1 MTERLFAVLSSAAL
15 LGSAGA
21 VAAETQQSTPTLQEP
36 ILEEIVVRSQRREE
50 RALDVPIQVTAFD
63 QDALERQ
70 RILTLEDLQN
80 QVPSTYFGG
89 TSNGTAIT
97 VAIRGVGG
105 SVTVFGEEPVA
116 VFFDDQFLARG
127 ANSTDLLDLQSIE
140 VLRGPQGTLYG
151 RNATAGAVLLR
162 SNRPSLTTF
171 SGQAKVLVAQRDE
184 QRVEAA
190 VGGPLIDGVL
200 GFRLAG
206 LYSNV
211 GGYFDNT
218 QNTSAELG
226 NTESNRVRGSLA
238 WSPTDRTSILAL
250 VETGKN
256 DGRGAQARYA
266 IDSDNTVRI
275 PQSQV
280 DALGRGRFALDSPHE
295 FMSED
300 TRALLSLTH
309 HFASFD
315 LVAEAGYT
323 YADAAAQ
330 TDSDGTARNLIYN
343 WGRFKDELF
352 TQDLRLVSTGEGP
365 LRWIA
370 GASLLQ
376 NQFDMPYFYIRN
388 VPGGL
393 NLGFFSKLD
402 TRAAAAYV
410 EGSYSW
416 DNGLSL
422 TLGARATEETKK
434 AQVDQHFVV
443 VASGFVIDPPEFRG
457 EETWNNVSPR
467 AVLEYRVNPG
477 LNLYASYS
485 KGFKGGGFNAF
496 GADPAYAPEKITAYE
511 VGAKARLLQG
521 RLNLS
526 AAAFSYDY
534 EDLQI
539 RLGVPQGGVAIG
551 SASGAEVQ
559 GVELEFSALPLA
571 GLELSGSVS
580 FLDTEYRSFLTP
592 NLAGVLVD
600 AAGGAL
606 NRAPDVQ
613 FSLGAAYEWNLSRT
627 LVARASASA
636 NHIGDVTFT
645 PTDQATRA
653 WRGDAYTEVDLR
665 ASVASADRDWELA
678 AFVQNA
684 TDEFAVTSIVAAG
697 NFPVASFNKPRTFGV
712 ELTRRF

>member
-1 MTERLFAVLSSAAL
+1 MSEKLFAWLSSVAL
-15 LGSAGA
+15 LAGAAA
-21 VAAETQQSTPTLQEP
+21 VAAEEQQSATALQHDV
-36 ILEEIVVRSQRREE
+36 LEEVVVHSQRREQ
-50 RALDVPIQVTAFD
+50 RVLDVPIQVTAFD

-80 QVPSTYFGG
+80 KVPSTYFGG
-89 TSNGTAIT
+89 TTNGTAMT
-97 VAIRGVGG
+97 VSIRGVGG

-127 ANSTDLLDLQSIE
+127 ASATDLLDLQSIE

-171 SGQAKVLVAQRDE
+171 SGQASVLLAQRDE
-184 QRVEAA
+184 QRIEAA
-190 VGGPLIDGVL
+190 AGGPLIDGVL

-206 LYSNV
+206 LYSKV
-211 GGYFDNT
+211 GGYYDNT
-218 QNTSAELG
+218 LNTSAELG
-226 NTESNRVRGSLA
+226 NTESSRVRASLA
-238 WSPTDRTSILAL
+238 WAPTERTDILAL

-275 PQSQV
+275 PQSRI
-280 DALGRGRFALDSPHE
+280 DALESRRFALDSPHE
-295 FMSED
+295 YESED

-309 HFASFD
+309 AFGGFD
-315 LVAEAGYT
+315 LVVEAGYT
-323 YADAAAQ
+323 HTDAAAQ
-330 TDSDGTARNLIYN
+330 TDSDGTGSNLIYN
-343 WGRFKDELF
+343 WGRFTDESF
-352 TQDLRLVSTGEGP
+352 TQDVRLVSTGEGP
-365 LRWIA
+365 FRWIA

-402 TRAAAAYV
+402 TRAAAAYL

-422 TLGARATEETKK
+422 TLGGRATEERKK
-434 AQVDQHFVV
+434 ADVDQYFVV
-443 VASGFVIDPPEFRG
+443 VASGFVIDPPEFHD
-457 EETWNNVSPR
+457 EATWNNFSPR

-477 LNLYASYS
+477 LNIYASYS
-485 KGFKGGGFNAF
+485 RGFKGGGFNAF
-496 GADPAYAPEKITAYE
+496 GAEPSYAPEKIIAYE

-551 SASGAEVQ
+551 SARGAEVQ
-559 GVELEFSALPLA
+559 GLELEFSAQPMT

-580 FLDTEYRSFLTP
+580 FLDTEYLSFLTP

-600 AAGGAL
+600 AAGGEL
-606 NRAPDVQ
+606 SRAPDVQ
-613 FSLGAAYEWNLSRT
+613 FSLAAAYEWSLTRA
-627 LVARASASA
+627 LVARASASVS
-636 NHIGDVTFT
+636 HMGDVTFT

-653 WRGDAYTEVDLR
+653 WRGDAYTEVNLR
-665 ASVASADRDWELA
+665 ASVASADRDWEIA

-697 NFPVASFNKPRTFGV
+697 NFPVASFNKPRTFGL